1 MGSEKFPSVGKDRL
15 AYFCCM
21 WGWRMIAGAIGLMGV
36 VGATLYAHARPIPA
50 LGQAAYMALFHAPV
64 LLWLSDRRGKD
75 LLSTMVP
82 LMLSAGVLIFSG
94 SIYLKYLGGVERA
107 TMIAPAGGTLLILG
121 WVGLLVRAVKKWD

>member
-1 MGSEKFPSVGKDRL
+1 
-15 AYFCCM
+15 
-21 WGWRMIAGAIGLMGV
+21 MGV

-50 LGQAAYMALFHAPV
+50 LCQAAYMALLHAPV

-75 LLSTMVP
+75 LLSTLVP

-121 WVGLLVRAVKKWD
+121 WVGLLVRAVKKWN